1 MTLTDDICLA
11 WEVDEAAAEMV
22 HTSTVR
28 GWATLP
34 VAAV

>member
-1 MTLTDDICLA
+1 MTLTDEIYY
-11 WEVDEAAAEMV
+11 EVDESAAEMV

-28 GWATLP
+28 GWVTFP